1 MLNSFDIA
9 ERLVAKAKESIDS
22 RAAKSFEEFKE
33 KSNFLDYFQAVF
45 GAGYTSGFAA
55 AAQEVIAMAC
65 NE

>member
-1 MLNSFDIA
+1 MMNSFEIA

-45 GAGYTSGFAA
+45 GAGYTS
-55 AAQEVIAMAC
+55 
-65 NE
+65 